1 MYIHLNQES
10 TIQELINAF
19 CYVNGLYFG
28 DCSFLFKSRPL
39 YRDDKRKIKEIG
51 INNNT
56 KILVVSPRCIVSCIP
71 LLGKTILAKGL
82 ITFHIGTVNPIKSLF
97 SYLAYNSIK
106 KIFIGKFELKPEDD
120 NCLAFYGIREDFEFS
135 VGK

>member
-1 MYIHLNQES
+1 MS
-10 TIQELINAF
+10 
-19 CYVNGLYFG
+19 G
-28 DCSFLFKSRPL
+28 
-39 YRDDKRKIKEIG
+39 
-51 INNNT
+51 
-56 KILVVSPRCIVSCIP
+56 IP

-82 ITFHIGTVNPIKSLF
+82 ITFHIGTLNPIKSLF